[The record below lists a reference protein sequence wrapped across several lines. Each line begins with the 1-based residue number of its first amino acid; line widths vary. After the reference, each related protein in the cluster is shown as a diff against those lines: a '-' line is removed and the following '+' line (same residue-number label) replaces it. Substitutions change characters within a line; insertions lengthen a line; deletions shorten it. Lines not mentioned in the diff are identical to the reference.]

1 MPRYVFF
8 LQEFDLSMTPR
19 KSDANVKTALRVIEI
34 IEIFAR
40 ETKPLSLSELARHL
54 DAPVSSS
61 LALLRTLVSLGY
73 LYETGRRQGYYPTG
87 RLLAMAQRISSADPI
102 LEKVLPTLQELR
114 QTTEETVVL
123 AKMGLDNRVVYLEV
137 LHSHNPIRYVAV
149 AGAQKDAHANS
160 LGKALLSTLDEA
172 DRLAMLSR
180 HKLRRYNER
189 TLVSAKAIE
198 EEIRLSLERGWF
210 ANMGES
216 MPDVGA
222 IAWPLK
228 LSGNDYAISIAG
240 PLYRIEGHVEEYA
253 KLLRVACS
261 SMSQAI

>member
-1 MPRYVFF
+1 
-8 LQEFDLSMTPR
+8 MTPK

-40 ETKPLSLSELARHL
+40 ETKPLSLSELARYL

-123 AKMGLDNRVVYLEV
+123 AKMGVDDRVVYLEV
-137 LHSHNPIRYVAV
+137 LSSHNPIRYVAV
-149 AGAQKDAHANS
+149 AGSQKDAHANS
-160 LGKALLSTLDEA
+160 LGKALLSTLDKDERQA
-172 DRLAMLSR
+172 LLSR
-180 HKLRRYNER
+180 HKLKRYNDR
-189 TLVSAKAIE
+189 TLVTLKAIE
-198 EEIRLSLERGWF
+198 DDIRRSLERGWF

-222 IAWPLK
+222 VAWPLK
-228 LSGNDYAISIAG
+228 LSGNAYAISIAG
-240 PLYRIEGHVEEYA
+240 PLYRIEQHIEEYA
-253 KLLRVACS
+253 TLLRAACS
-261 SMSQAI
+261 SMSQEM